1 MTTRSRE
8 DKIFDCFNTILLLI
22 IALLCLYPFIYM
34 LALSF
39 NSGKDTL
46 RGGITIYPRD
56 FTLANYASILR
67 DKLVLSAYKV
77 TILRTVSG
85 TISNVFITALVAYGL
100 SEQRLPGRKYIMIY
114 MIIPMFFGGGLIPYY
129 LVLKEYHLLNT
140 FWIYIIPG
148 LFSIWNCIVM
158 KTSFQEIPQSL
169 KESMRMDGANELQ
182 IFYKIIVPL
191 SLPMFA
197 AISLFVAVGHWNDWF
212 TGAYFVQKTE
222 LIPVQT
228 YLQMIMT
235 RDMRAFL
242 EMDLATKMAQELTG
256 KDLTDY
262 SKVTSF
268 SLRIA
273 AVLVGTLPILF
284 VYPFLQKYFVK
295 GVLIGSIKE

>member
-1 MTTRSRE
+1 MAISKE
-8 DKIFDCFNTILLLI
+8 DKIFNCVNYTVLLI

-34 LALSF
+34 LALSL
-39 NSGKDTL
+39 NSGRDTL

-56 FTLANYASILR
+56 FTLANYGAILR
-67 DKLVLSAYKV
+67 DKLILSAYKI
-77 TILRTVSG
+77 TILRTIIG

-114 MIIPMFFGGGLIPYY
+114 MVIPMFFGGGLIPYY
-129 LVLKEYHLLNT
+129 LVLREYRLLNT
-140 FWIYIIPG
+140 FWVYIIPG

-158 KTSFQEIPQSL
+158 KTSFQGIPQSL
-169 KESMRMDGANELQ
+169 KESMRIDGANELQ
-182 IFYKIIVPL
+182 IFFKVIFPL

-222 LIPVQT
+222 LVPVQT

-242 EMDLATKMAQELTG
+242 EKDLAVKMSQELMG

-262 SKVTSF
+262 SKITSF

-295 GVLIGSIKE
+295 GVLIGSIKG

>member
-1 MTTRSRE
+1 
-8 DKIFDCFNTILLLI
+8 
-22 IALLCLYPFIYM
+22 M

-56 FTLANYASILR
+56 FTLANYASILK
-67 DKLVLSAYKV
+67 DKLLLSAYKI
-77 TILRTVSG
+77 TILRTVIG
-85 TISNVFITALVAYGL
+85 TISSVFITALVAYGL
-100 SEQRLPGRKYIMIY
+100 SEKKLPGRKYIMIY

-129 LVLKEYHLLNT
+129 LVLKQYHLLNT

-169 KESMRMDGANELQ
+169 KESMRIDGANELQ
-182 IFYKIIVPL
+182 IFYKIIIPL

-242 EMDLATKMAQELTG
+242 EMDLATKMALELTG

-273 AVLVGTLPILF
+273 AVVVGTLPILF
-284 VYPFLQKYFVK
+284 VYPFLQKYFIK